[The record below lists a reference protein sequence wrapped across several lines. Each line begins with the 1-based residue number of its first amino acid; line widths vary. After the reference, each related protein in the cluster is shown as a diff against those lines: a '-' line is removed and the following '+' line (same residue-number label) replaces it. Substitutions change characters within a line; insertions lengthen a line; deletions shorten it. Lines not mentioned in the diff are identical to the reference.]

1 MPKNSMIKIMCMGDS
16 ITFAPGMPGS
26 YRKFLYNNLIKKGY
40 KIKMVGPNSNI
51 VEKYCDENNSE
62 YFEYEDNNCG
72 YSGYTIKEF
81 GDRKGLLEIL
91 EKNKCLKLNPD
102 IIILL
107 IGTNNAMEN
116 YDFNKTIKDFISLI
130 DFLLNNINKEAIIFV
145 STIPDMDPNVE
156 QVYNLFD
163 NYRKDNINDTE
174 VKNDVNNYIK
184 DFNNKIKEII
194 EGNKSKNDNIRIVDL
209 NPLMKNIDNLLFDGV
224 HPKDKGYKI
233 MGDFYAGIIE
243 EYLNNKFNKK

>member
-16 ITFAPGMPGS
+16 ITFGHGMPGS

-40 KIKMVGPNSNI
+40 KIKMVGVNSNK
-51 VEKYCDENNSE
+51 VGKYYDEKNSE

-72 YSGYTIKEF
+72 YSAYTIKEF
-81 GDRKGLLEIL
+81 GDRKGLFEIL
-91 EKNKCLKLNPD
+91 EKNKCLKLSPD
-102 IIILL
+102 IMILL

-156 QVYNLFD
+156 EVYHWFD
-163 NYRKDNINDTE
+163 NYRMDSANDTE

-184 DFNNKIKEII
+184 EFNNKIKEII
-194 EGNKSKNDNIRIVDL
+194 ESYGNKNYNIRILDL
-209 NPLMKNIDNLLFDGV
+209 NPLMRDIDNLLFDGV
-224 HPKDKGYKI
+224 HPNDKGYKI